1 MFLLDEVDKMSTDFR
16 GDPSSALLE
25 VLDPEQNNTFND
37 HYLDCDYDLSKVMF
51 ICTANTMHNI
61 PGPLQDRM
69 EVIRIAGYTEAEKLS
84 IARRYLIPKE
94 KEANGLADVD
104 LTLTRAAIQV
114 IVHRYTRESGV
125 RSLEREIAAVFR
137 KVARDVLKNGKRA
150 IRVDRKQTMKYLG
163 VPRYRFGEV
172 EREDQVGIVTGL
184 AWTEMGGE
192 LLTTEATVMPGKGK
206 LIITGKL
213 GEVMQESAQAAMSY
227 VRSRA
232 DRFGIDRRF
241 AETCDIHI
249 HLPEGAIPKDGP
261 SAGVT
266 MATALV
272 SALTKIP
279 VRRDVAMTGEITLRG
294 RVLPI
299 GGLKEKTLAAHRA
312 GMKTVLI
319 PRENRKDLREIPK
332 KIRDQL
338 RIVPVEYVDDVLREA
353 LLLEKPEEFFRKPV
367 PEPEQLPVAPPAT
380 A

>member
-1 MFLLDEVDKMSTDFR
+1 
-16 GDPSSALLE
+16 
-25 VLDPEQNNTFND
+25 
-37 HYLDCDYDLSKVMF
+37 
-51 ICTANTMHNI
+51 
-61 PGPLQDRM
+61 
-69 EVIRIAGYTEAEKLS
+69 
-84 IARRYLIPKE
+84 
-94 KEANGLADVD
+94 
-104 LTLTRAAIQV
+104 
-114 IVHRYTRESGV
+114 
-125 RSLEREIAAVFR
+125 
-137 KVARDVLKNGKRA
+137 
-150 IRVDRKQTMKYLG
+150 
-163 VPRYRFGEV
+163 
-172 EREDQVGIVTGL
+172 
-184 AWTEMGGE
+184 
-192 LLTTEATVMPGKGK
+192 
-206 LIITGKL
+206 
-213 GEVMQESAQAAMSY
+213 VMQESAQAAMSY

-241 AETCDIHI
+241 AETSDIHI

-272 SALTKIP
+272 SALAKIP

-319 PRENRKDLREIPK
+319 PKQNRKDLRDIPK

-338 RIVPVEYVDDVLREA
+338 RIVPVDYVDDVLREA

-367 PEPEQLPVAPPAT
+367 AEPEQVPSAPPAS

>member
-1 MFLLDEVDKMSTDFR
+1 
-16 GDPSSALLE
+16 
-25 VLDPEQNNTFND
+25 
-37 HYLDCDYDLSKVMF
+37 
-51 ICTANTMHNI
+51 
-61 PGPLQDRM
+61 
-69 EVIRIAGYTEAEKLS
+69 
-84 IARRYLIPKE
+84 
-94 KEANGLADVD
+94 
-104 LTLTRAAIQV
+104 
-114 IVHRYTRESGV
+114 
-125 RSLEREIAAVFR
+125 
-137 KVARDVLKNGKRA
+137 
-150 IRVDRKQTMKYLG
+150 
-163 VPRYRFGEV
+163 
-172 EREDQVGIVTGL
+172 
-184 AWTEMGGE
+184 
-192 LLTTEATVMPGKGK
+192 
-206 LIITGKL
+206 
-213 GEVMQESAQAAMSY
+213 MSY

-272 SALTKIP
+272 SALSKIP

-338 RIVPVEYVDDVLREA
+338 RIIPVEYVDDVLREA
-353 LLLEKPEEFFRKPV
+353 LLLEKPDEFFRKPV
-367 PEPEQLPVAPPAT
+367 PETEQVPAAPPAT